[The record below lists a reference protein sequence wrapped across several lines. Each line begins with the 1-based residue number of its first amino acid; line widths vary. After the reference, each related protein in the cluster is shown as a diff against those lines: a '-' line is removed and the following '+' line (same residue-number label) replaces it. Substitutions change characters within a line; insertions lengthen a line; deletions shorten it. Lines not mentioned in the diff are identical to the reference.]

1 MLKFG
6 RAVTKKRK
14 LILIIGLLLIIPA
27 AAGYFNTGVNY
38 DVLLYLPDS
47 METVKGQDLLLDE
60 FNKGGFSMVMTEGMN
75 KKENA
80 DLKKEIEEVEHVDSV
95 IWVDSL
101 LDLSVPDEVLPENLY
116 EVYNEGDTTLMAVFF
131 DTPTSDEGS
140 IKAVQDIRKIGGKH
154 CFLSGMSA
162 FVTDLK
168 QLAEAQEPIYV
179 AIATILAMV
188 VMALLLDSWMLS
200 VVFIIGIGI
209 TIIYNMG
216 SNYFLGE
223 ISYITKAIA
232 AVLQLAVTMDY
243 SIFLWHSY
251 REQRY
256 DRGIER
262 EEAMAQAIAR
272 TLNSV
277 AGSSI
282 TTIAGF
288 LALCFMT
295 FTLGLNLGIVMAK
308 GVLIG
313 VAGSVTI
320 LPGLILGMEKL
331 IMKTQHKPLLPDVT
345 RLSQKVA
352 ARPAV
357 WIVIFF
363 IILGPAMYGYNHTE
377 TYYKLDEGVP
387 DYLPFKAANEK
398 LFENFGLST
407 EHMILLDSDV
417 SQKDVSMMMKDIE
430 DVEGVGAVLGLE
442 SALGPSVPEEIL
454 PSFLDGKLKSE
465 NHQLLLITTDYQVAS
480 DEVNR
485 QIEQINKII
494 KTYDKDS
501 LLIGEAACTKDLID
515 IADSDFKAVT
525 VASVAAIFLII
536 LFIMQ
541 SVSLPFILVGCIELA
556 IFINLG
562 IPYYTGTVM
571 SFIDSICIGTIQLGA
586 TVDYAIL
593 MTNRYR
599 TERNRGLSAAQAVKI
614 AHSKAIPSVIV
625 SALGFFAAT
634 MGVSIYSDIDIISS
648 MTFFMARGA
657 LISTAVVMFILPSML
672 VLLDKIII
680 KTTKGF
686 ENVPGAYHYTPES
699 KEELTDE

>member
-398 LFENFGLST
+398 LFEDFGLST